1 MSHEA
6 IIDALSGEKP
16 VRLPLLLE
24 RLFASRLWALI
35 LKEIGQIRRNR
46 QLIILLIVPPTIQ
59 LLVYG
64 FALNPDVRHLQ
75 LGVSDYARTELSREL
90 VARIVETG
98 AFDLAGTY
106 ASEQQLARDVETGRL
121 TAGLVI
127 PPELPRQ
134 WARGET
140 AELQLLLD
148 GVDANSAGIARGYLQ
163 QTLARFARQRSG
175 DGPPLLQTEP
185 VFLYNPGLVSS
196 WFFVPGVMGLVLTL
210 VGSLASSQVVV
221 REKDSGTLEQLLMA
235 PAADWEILLAKIV
248 PLVVLLLG
256 DVLLALTLGRLVFG
270 VPFNGSLLLFLLLS
284 LLYLAVAIAIG
295 ILLATLCRSQQQVVL
310 LSFFINLPLIQTS
323 GSIAPIEAMPA
334 FFQAIATFNPLRH
347 YVAIVRGI
355 LLRGVGLG
363 ELWPHTLALLLAAGV
378 LLGISTRQFR
388 RQLN

>member
-1 MSHEA
+1 M
-6 IIDALSGEKP
+6 
-16 VRLPLLLE
+16 RLRLLLE
-24 RLFASRLWALI
+24 RLFGSRLWALI

-46 QLIILLIVPPTIQ
+46 QLIILLIVPPTFQ
-59 LLVYG
+59 LLIYG

-90 VARIVETG
+90 VAEIVQTG

-106 ASEQQLARDVETGRL
+106 SSEQQLARDVETGKL

-127 PPELPRQ
+127 PPDLPHR
-134 WARGET
+134 WKTEEPAR
-140 AELQLLLD
+140 LQLLLD
-148 GVDANSAGIARGYLQ
+148 GVDANSAGIAQGYLQ
-163 QTLARFARQRSG
+163 QTVAQFARQRRG
-175 DGPPLLQTEP
+175 AAQPLLQTEP
-185 VFLYNPGLVSS
+185 VFLYNPGLASS

-210 VGSLASSQVVV
+210 VGSVASSQVVV
-221 REKDSGTLEQLLMA
+221 SEKDSGTLEQLLMT

-248 PLVVLLLG
+248 PLTLLLLG
-256 DVLLALTLGRLVFG
+256 DVLLALVLGRVVFG
-270 VPFNGSLLLFLLLS
+270 VPFNGSLILFLMLS

-323 GSIAPIEAMPA
+323 GSIAPIETMPP
-334 FFQAIATFNPLRH
+334 FFQAIAACNPLRH

-355 LLRGVGLG
+355 LVRGVGLP
-363 ELWPHTLALLLAAGV
+363 ELWPNALALLVFAVL
-378 LLGISTRQFR
+378 LLGISTRLFR